1 MVNHKITKHKRS
13 NSHHKITKHKR
24 SNSHHKITKHKRSN
38 SHHKI
43 TKHKR
48 RNSQHKITK
57 HKRRKSSHKITKH
70 KRRNS
75 NHKIT
80 KYKKR
85 GGSSLGN
92 SSINRA
98 IYTPTTTEELK
109 NTIILFR
116 NKDNIQTLLST
127 YGEMRSWN
135 VSQIRIMSSV
145 FEGYTFDN
153 TYDTITNW
161 DVSNVENMESMF
173 FKSTNFNQNLSGW
186 NVSNVENM
194 ESMFDNCLNF
204 NQNLSGWDVSKVE
217 DMELMFNNC
226 LTFNSDLSGWNVSN
240 VENMES
246 MFNNCELFNQ
256 NLSGW
261 DVSKV
266 GNMKSIFYNCYI
278 FNSDLSGWDVSNVR
292 NMESMFENCFI
303 FNQNLSGW
311 DVSNVENMKYMFEN
325 CEIFNQDLSGW
336 NVSNVENME
345 SMFNN
350 CLNFNQNLS
359 GWDVS
364 NVEHEYMLT
373 DTAMIP
379 EHMPQGYEGDFPG
392 VFTTPTGQND
402 QGLQRPSEHFI
413 SPIMY
418 EAVVPTVINICDTDN
433 IPTTIREDTT
443 YDLIEGVDIN
453 VLTFLNED
461 NNNIIFYFLAKAY
474 SLTKDRLL
482 QLCMDSVNLRYSCNN
497 VMPHLLFMTPDLY
510 NREVPYLSGRTFG
523 CPCGLL
529 EVSKLK
535 TIITGPVEDQIFVIK
550 DFDPIQNAVSTVSIG
565 MIYNLPNAAV
575 SGSHC
580 QEGQESKIHDICKL
594 VMSDLA

>member
-13 NSHHKITKHKR
+13 NSH
-24 SNSHHKITKHKRSN
+24 
-38 SHHKI
+38 
-43 TKHKR
+43 
-48 RNSQHKITK
+48 HKITK

-204 NQNLSGWDVSKVE
+204 NQN
-217 DMELMFNNC
+217 
-226 LTFNSDLSGWNVSN
+226 
-240 VENMES
+240 
-246 MFNNCELFNQ
+246 
-256 NLSGW
+256 
-261 DVSKV
+261 
-266 GNMKSIFYNCYI
+266 
-278 FNSDLSGWDVSNVR
+278 LSGWDVSNVR